1 VKRVKPRIAFCAS
14 LIAFL
19 LGAACSA
26 RVQDSQQKAPPASTP
41 SGVPS
46 QAQAKTGVEP
56 SPGKTEMVPAPT
68 KPPDIV
74 IGFVG
79 GYVSGSNMHHAEVQ
93 LAARLKAAYPIGVYV
108 EAFAN
113 RHYKTADKTILNLLD
128 INQDGNLTQ
137 EEKNKAR
144 IILYGHSWGAA
155 AAVMLAREL
164 QSQQI
169 PVLLTIQVDSVNKF
183 GWVDKVIPSNV
194 AQAANF
200 YQTHGSLSG
209 LKEIKAEDPSKTK
222 ILGNYL
228 FDYSKDPIVCKGYPW
243 WDRYFARAHTEIEC
257 DPKVWTQVED
267 LVRQVLPPVE
277 KKPGTVTEPPKE
289 EPSTLKPNNSKKPK

>member
-1 VKRVKPRIAFCAS
+1 M
-14 LIAFL
+14 
-19 LGAACSA
+19 
-26 RVQDSQQKAPPASTP
+26 
-41 SGVPS
+41 
-46 QAQAKTGVEP
+46 E
-56 SPGKTEMVPAPT
+56 PAPT

-79 GYVSGSNMHHAEVQ
+79 GYVSGTNMHHAEVQ
-93 LAARLKAAYPIGVYV
+93 LAARLKAAYPTGVYV
-108 EAFAN
+108 ESIAN
-113 RHYKTADKTILNLLD
+113 RHYKDAGKTILGLLD
-128 INQDGNLTQ
+128 INHDGNLTQ

-164 QSQQI
+164 QKQQV

-183 GWVDKVIPSNV
+183 GWVDDVIPSNV
-194 AQAANF
+194 VQAANF

-222 ILGNYL
+222 ILGNYR

-277 KKPGTVTEPPKE
+277 KKPGTVEEPPKE
-289 EPSTLKPNNSKKPK
+289 ETGTQKPNISKKPQ